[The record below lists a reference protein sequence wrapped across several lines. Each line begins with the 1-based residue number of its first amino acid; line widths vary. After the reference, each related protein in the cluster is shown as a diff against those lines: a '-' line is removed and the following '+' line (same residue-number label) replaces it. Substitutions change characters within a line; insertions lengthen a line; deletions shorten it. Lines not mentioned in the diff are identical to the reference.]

1 MRHGPACSEP
11 APAPPATATPVRGA
25 QERLR
30 ASPTCLRARA
40 GPSPASAGWP
50 CLLRA
55 PCCSSSRPIYLCAV
69 YIYLF
74 WQEGGGAAGR
84 SAGTGALATKPPWW
98 SCLPPTPG
106 RPPRAVLRPTCSVG
120 TLLLL
125 ILLVVPGAGEAF
137 LRLGPGHPALAPAS
151 LQRGTENTR
160 GAGERGT
167 ACGGGGPKRP
177 GGAPGLRGG
186 PGPAALPEIP
196 RCEVPARGAE
206 ARRPPHAR
214 AGEREFCLLG
224 GARGCSLLCLRAEPG
239 PSRSIALIA
248 PVNDAHVR

>member
-40 GPSPASAGWP
+40 GPSPTSAGWP

-167 ACGGGGPKRP
+167 ACGWGGTKAPWQSSRAAGRP
-177 GGAPGLRGG
+177 RPRGS
-186 PGPAALPEIP
+186 P
-196 RCEVPARGAE
+196 RNS
-206 ARRPPHAR
+206 
-214 AGEREFCLLG
+214 
-224 GARGCSLLCLRAEPG
+224 SL
-239 PSRSIALIA
+239 
-248 PVNDAHVR
+248 